1 MIPYLRQCG
10 VDTEFAEVGVLLL
23 LLFFQEPLDVGQ

>member
-10 VDTEFAEVGVLLL
+10 VHTEFAEVGVLLL
-23 LLFFQEPLDVGQ
+23 LLFFRNR